1 MPGPD
6 PTHWLH
12 RYTPRE
18 WVRAAMGE
26 LVQARAAF
34 ERHNG
39 RAGLAG
45 CRRAAGVALNGILA
59 AELDFDPA
67 WGRTYM
73 DHLTHL
79 AADLERPEAVRDA
92 AKRLL
97 ATPLPGG
104 EIVALRTARSD
115 DAALEAAELIMA
127 HAYAMVLRAES
138 AAEK

>member
-26 LVQARAAF
+26 LVQARAAYA
-34 ERHNG
+34 RRNG

-59 AELDFDPA
+59 AELDFDPG

-73 DHLTHL
+73 DHLAHL
-79 AADLERPEAVRDA
+79 AADLERPEAVREA

-97 ATPLPGG
+97 ETPLPGG
-104 EIVALRTARSD
+104 EIVALRTAKSD
-115 DAALEAAELIMA
+115 EAALDAAEVIMA
-127 HAYAMVLRAES
+127 HAYAAVLRAES
-138 AAEK
+138 AAET